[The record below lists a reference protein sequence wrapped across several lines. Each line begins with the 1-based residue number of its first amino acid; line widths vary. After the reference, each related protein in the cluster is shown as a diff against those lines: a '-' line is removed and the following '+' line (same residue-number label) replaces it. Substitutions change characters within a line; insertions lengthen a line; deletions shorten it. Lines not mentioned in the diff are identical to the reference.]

1 MGNIAFLGLGNMG
14 ARMCQHLLEAGHQVV
29 VWNRTAAR
37 AKPLLS
43 LGATMAQTPKLAVAN
58 ADVVFSMLRDDAAS
72 GEVWLDEQR
81 GALTGLKAE
90 ALAVECTTISVG
102 HFGKL
107 VKRFAAQGRDIIG
120 APVAGSL
127 PQAEQKKL
135 IFLVGANQAQL
146 MRVQPLLNVM
156 GAVVHHVGEG
166 SSGVVL
172 KLMVNSLL
180 GVQVSLLAELLGF
193 CEKFDVNPIKATE
206 ILAQLPV
213 VSPALA
219 LAAQGMLAK
228 NFAPNFPIDLVAKDF
243 KLLLA
248 DAGQVVKLPVTK
260 STSAVFTACCEKGGG
275 GDNITGV
282 YKCYM

>member
-1 MGNIAFLGLGNMG
+1 MSNIAFLGLGNMG
-14 ARMCQHLLEAGHQVV
+14 VRMCQHLLDAGHQVV
-29 VWNRTAAR
+29 VWNRTAVR

-43 LGATMAQTPKLAVAN
+43 LGATMALTPKLAVAN

-72 GEVWLDEQR
+72 SEVWLHKQQ
-81 GALTGLKAE
+81 GALMALKAE
-90 ALAVECTTISVG
+90 ALAVECSTVSVG
-102 HFGKL
+102 HFDKL
-107 VKRFAAQGRDIIG
+107 VNRFEAHGRDIIC

-135 IFLVGANQAQL
+135 IFLVGAGQAQL
-146 MRVQPLLNVM
+146 MRIQPLLNIM

-166 SSGVVL
+166 RSGVVL

-193 CEKFDVNPIKATE
+193 CDKFDVNPIKAMD

-219 LAAQGMLAK
+219 SAAQGMLAK

-248 DAGQVVKLPVTK
+248 DAGQAIKLPVTK
-260 STSAVFTACCEKGGG
+260 STSAVFAACCEKGGG
-275 GDNITGV
+275 GENITGV